1 MCYRIAYILNA
12 EKLTKKAIVKTHK
25 KAIVVLTI
33 TESINIIEVFV
44 FCITNNHESVA
55 ERSTATAT
63 AGGYI

>member
-12 EKLTKKAIVKTHK
+12 EKAHK
-25 KAIVVLTI
+25 KAIVVFTI
-33 TESINIIEVFV
+33 IESTNIIEVFV
-44 FCITNNHESVA
+44 FCITNNQESVA